1 MTTIRPNRD
10 RNIKRV
16 FALCYFGAGGMVLT
30 ALFSYMSLVAV
41 KHDLSETRLSLETAK
56 VENAELKNQYF
67 QLTNADSV
75 EKLAGE
81 MGLIQD
87 RNPGWA
93 LASRS

>member
-1 MTTIRPNRD
+1 
-10 RNIKRV
+10 
-16 FALCYFGAGGMVLT
+16 MVLT